1 MGGTSNPHPDALDGG
16 CDFGY
21 NSANHPNA
29 DAIPCAPKN
38 YSTSELVIAFTNSQD
53 QGQSIPGSL
62 DDCTNKVFIHLFW
75 TFEHNYFIE
84 YPNCCCSVPRQQQE
98 APRSHSPC
106 LHRARLRQLCLRTTP
121 KPLHISKCTNFDN
134 FN

>member
-1 MGGTSNPHPDALDGG
+1 MGGTSNPHPDALGGG

-62 DDCTNKVFIHLFW
+62 DDCTNKVFIDSFW
-75 TFEHNYFIE
+75 TFENNIVFFY
-84 YPNCCCSVPRQQQE
+84 
-98 APRSHSPC
+98 
-106 LHRARLRQLCLRTTP
+106 
-121 KPLHISKCTNFDN
+121 
-134 FN
+134 